1 MKTTNIIYWIS
12 TGIVSAVML
21 FSIINFT
28 FFDHVQYPE
37 GAFVHL
43 GLPEYFK
50 VELTIAKILG
60 LLVLLLPAI
69 PLRLKEFAYFGF
81 GLTLLSACVAH
92 YSSGDN
98 IWHILDPFFF
108 FCVLVVSYIYWG
120 RKRRLG
126 LRIGDKELGIRNW
139 A

>member
-1 MKTTNIIYWIS
+1 MLSNMKTTNIIYWIS

-21 FSIINFT
+21 FSIISFT

-50 VELTIAKILG
+50 VELTVAKMLG
-60 LLVLLLPAI
+60 LLALLLPAI
-69 PLRLKEFAYFGF
+69 PFRLKEFAYFGF

-92 YSSGDN
+92 YRPATISGTSW
-98 IWHILDPFFF
+98 IHFSFSAF
-108 FCVLVVSYIYWG
+108 
-120 RKRRLG
+120 
-126 LRIGDKELGIRNW
+126 
-139 A
+139 